1 MATINGNGETRK
13 TLASLSKDVYDNRT
27 SIEVLKTELQ
37 QSNLVHKRL
46 DTAIDKLTNISS
58 GIKSMLAVHEEK
70 LNQAEKLD
78 EIIFSK
84 LKYRQ
89 EDTEQRYN
97 QLKENIDLTEKRI
110 MNEIRSIKN
119 SLGERVNI
127 LEKWKWLI
135 IGGSIVIGFILAR
148 NFPLVV
154 ELMKVS

>member
-84 LKYRQ
+84 LKDRQ